1 MSYRAIVV
9 GTDGSPT
16 ASVAVEV
23 AQKLAKRLKGK
34 LVLVGALDAY
44 GVSRQPLQTALYEA
58 AEAAR
63 AKKVDATAELIEGT
77 PGEAILAAAIK
88 HDADLIVVGNRG
100 MGQATR
106 FRLGSVPDWI
116 AHDAPCDLLIV
127 DTTGRAGPREP
138 APPYMRI
145 LAGTDGSGTATEAVR
160 KSYTLASMYAGTV
173 TLVHVGDPLVGAI
186 KLEEVASTRPDD
198 VEVQKRTVEGD
209 PAQRICELAE
219 AEGMQLVVVGN
230 KGMSGVRRF
239 LGSVPNKVAHEVPSD
254 VLIVKT
260 VDRSVDDLLA
270 GHGGLVGVDGRQL
283 AVYRDEDGQTY
294 ELSPRCTHMGCTVD
308 WNDTAKTWDCPC
320 HGSRFAF
327 DGSVVRGPAADPLE
341 RVGGTA
347 AAPGVVAQ
355 GTEAVAEGAPSLSA
369 AASPD
374 REVGPAAKKR
384 AKKERYAIVGAS
396 LAGATAAV
404 TLREEGFDGEVILI
418 GAEPAFPYERPP
430 LSKSF
435 LRGESTMQEAMVRP
449 QAFYADN
456 GIETRLGTTVV
467 GVDPAGKTLAVAG
480 GEPVSFDK
488 LLIATGARN
497 RRFPIPGIDLEGV
510 LDLRTLGDAA
520 GIRAEMLPGRKV
532 VMAGMGFIG
541 SEVAASLRQ
550 RGLEVHVVAGGKAPL
565 DRVLGEDVG
574 RVIEG
579 IHRDHG
585 VDMTFDD
592 QVAGFEGNGRV
603 RGVKTASGLS
613 LSCDFVVLGLGVEP
627 VAGFLEGSG
636 IDVDDGVVVDE
647 HCRASV
653 AGVFA
658 AGDVANHYHP
668 IFERRIRIEHWN
680 NARAQGRVAGL
691 NMLGRDTP
699 YEEIHW
705 FWSDQYEHTIQ
716 YAGYHREWDDLVI
729 RGNLESRTFAAFY
742 MLGGRVQAV
751 VSVDRPADV
760 QDAMGVI
767 RAGGLA
773 DPAKLR
779 DETVP
784 LASLG

>member
-1 MSYRAIVV
+1 MSYRTIVV

-23 AQKLAKRLKGK
+23 AQKLAKRLKAM

-44 GVSRQPLQTALYEA
+44 GVSRQPLQTALYVA

-77 PGEAILAAAIK
+77 PGESILAAAIK

-160 KSYTLASMYAGTV
+160 KAYTLASMYAGTV

-186 KLEEVASTRPDD
+186 KLEEVASTRPED

-219 AEGMQLVVVGN
+219 AEGVQLVVVGN

-260 VDRSVDDLLA
+260 VDRSAEDLLA
-270 GHGGLVGVDGRQL
+270 GHGGLVNVGGRQL
-283 AVYRDEDGQTY
+283 AVYRDEGGHTY

-347 AAPGVVAQ
+347 AAREEEDA
-355 GTEAVAEGAPSLSA
+355 TSEAVAEEETSAPSTAVSSGGGIERGA
-369 AASPD
+369 N
-374 REVGPAAKKR
+374 KK
-384 AKKERYAIVGAS
+384 RYAIAGAS
-396 LAGATAAV
+396 LAGATAAA

-449 QAFYADN
+449 EAFYADN
-456 GIETRLGTTVV
+456 RIETRLGTTVV
-467 GVDPAGKTLAVAG
+467 GVNPAGKTLTVAG
-480 GEPVSFDK
+480 GDPVSFDK

-520 GIRAEMLPGRKV
+520 GIRAEMLPGRRV

-550 RGLEVHVVAGGKAPL
+550 RGLEVHVVASGKAPL

-585 VDMTFDD
+585 VEMTFDD

-603 RGVKTASGLS
+603 RSVKTASGLS
-613 LSCDFVVLGLGVEP
+613 LPCDFVVLGLGVEP
-627 VAGFLEGSG
+627 VTNFLDGSG

-658 AGDVANHYHP
+658 AGDVADHYHP
-668 IFERRIRIEHWN
+668 IFKRRIRTEHWN
-680 NARAQGRVAGL
+680 NAKAQGRVAAL
-691 NMLGRDTP
+691 NMMGRDTP
-699 YEEIHW
+699 YDEIHW

-716 YAGYHREWDDLVI
+716 YAGHHREWDDLVI
-729 RGNLESRTFAAFY
+729 RGNLESRSFAAFY
-742 MLGGRVQAV
+742 MLGGRVQAA

-760 QDAMGVI
+760 QDAMGII
-767 RAGGLA
+767 RAGGRA

-779 DETVP
+779 DETVD

>member
-1 MSYRAIVV
+1 MSYRTIVV

-23 AQKLAKRLKGK
+23 AQKLAKRLHGK

-44 GVSRQPLQTALYEA
+44 GVTRQPLQTALYEA

-63 AKKVDATAELIEGT
+63 AKKVDAIAELIEGT
-77 PGEAILAAAIK
+77 PGESILAAAIK

-138 APPYMRI
+138 APPYSRI

-160 KSYTLASMYAGTV
+160 KAYTLASVYAGTV
-173 TLVHVGDPLVGAI
+173 TLVHVGDPLIGAI
-186 KLEEVASTRPDD
+186 KLEEVASTRPED

-219 AEGMQLVVVGN
+219 AENVQLVVVGN

-260 VDRSVDDLLA
+260 VDRSVDDLVA
-270 GHGGLVGVDGRQL
+270 GHGGLVNVDGQQL
-283 AVYRDEDGQTY
+283 AVYRDEGGQTY
-294 ELSPRCTHMGCTVD
+294 ELSSRCTHMGCTID
-308 WNDTAKTWDCPC
+308 WNDSAKTWDCPC
-320 HGSRFAF
+320 HGSRFAV
-327 DGSVVRGPAADPLE
+327 DGTVVRGPAAEALE

-347 AAPGVVAQ
+347 PSGERAPATGA
-355 GTEAVAEGAPSLSA
+355 EASPTPTPAPSA
-369 AASPD
+369 A
-374 REVGPAAKKR
+374 RGAKKDR
-384 AKKERYAIVGAS
+384 FVVVGAS
-396 LAGATAAV
+396 LAGATAAA
-404 TLREEGFDGEVILI
+404 TLREEGFDGEVVLI
-418 GAEPAFPYERPP
+418 GAEPTFPYERPP
-430 LSKSF
+430 LSKTF

-449 QAFYADN
+449 EAFYADN
-456 GIETRLGTTVV
+456 RIETRFGTTAI
-467 GVDPAGKTLAVAG
+467 GLDATENSLMLAG
-480 GEPVSFDK
+480 GDPVSFDK

-497 RRFPIPGIDLEGV
+497 RRFPIPGIDLAGV

-520 GIRAEMLPGRKV
+520 GIRAEMVPGRRV
-532 VMAGMGFIG
+532 VLAGMGFIG

-550 RGLEVHVVAGGKAPL
+550 RGLEVHVVASGKAPL

-585 VDMTFDD
+585 VEMTFED
-592 QVAGFEGNGRV
+592 QVASFEGNGRV
-603 RGVKTASGLS
+603 QAVKSASGLS
-613 LSCDFVVLGLGVEP
+613 LPCDFVVLGLGVEP
-627 VAGFLEGSG
+627 VAGFCDGSG
-636 IDVDDGVVVDE
+636 VEVDDGVSVDE
-647 HCRASV
+647 FCRTNV
-653 AGVFA
+653 AGIFA

-668 IFERRIRIEHWN
+668 VFGRRIRIEHWN
-680 NARAQGRVAGL
+680 NARAQGRVAAL

-699 YEEIHW
+699 YDEIHW

-729 RGNLESRTFAAFY
+729 RGSLESRSFAGFY
-742 MLGGRVQAV
+742 MLDGRVQAV

-760 QDAMGVI
+760 QDAMGII

-779 DETVP
+779 DEAVE

>member
-1 MSYRAIVV
+1 MSYRTIVV

-16 ASVAVEV
+16 ATVAVEV
-23 AQKLAKRLKGK
+23 AQKLAKRLRGK

-44 GVSRQPLQTALYEA
+44 GISRQPLQTALYEA

-63 AKKVDATAELIEGT
+63 TKKVDATAELIEGT
-77 PGEAILAAAIK
+77 PGESILAAAIK

-138 APPYMRI
+138 APPYLRI

-160 KSYTLASMYAGTV
+160 KAYTLASMYAGTV

-186 KLEEVASTRPDD
+186 KLDEVASTRPED
-198 VEVQKRTVEGD
+198 VEVLKRTVEGD

-219 AEGMQLVVVGN
+219 AEDVQLVVVGN

-260 VDRSVDDLLA
+260 VDRSADDLVA

-308 WNDTAKTWDCPC
+308 WNDSAKTWDCPC

-327 DGSVVRGPAADPLE
+327 DGSVVRGPAAEPLE

-347 AAPGVVAQ
+347 AGLILEE
-355 GTEAVAEGAPSLSA
+355 GTVAETAPRPGPSATEGADPA
-369 AASPD
+369 RKD
-374 REVGPAAKKR
+374 RYV
-384 AKKERYAIVGAS
+384 IVGAS
-396 LAGATAAV
+396 LAGATAAA
-404 TLREEGFDGEVILI
+404 TLREEGFDGEVVLI

-430 LSKSF
+430 LSKTF
-435 LRGESTMQEAMVRP
+435 LRGESTIQEAMVRP
-449 QAFYADN
+449 EAFYSDN
-456 GIETRLGTTVV
+456 RVETRFGTTVI
-467 GVDPAGKTLAVAG
+467 GVDAAGRTLAIAG
-480 GEPVSFDK
+480 GDPVSFDK

-497 RRFPIPGIDLEGV
+497 RRFPIPGIGLEGV
-510 LDLRTLGDAA
+510 LDLRTLADAA
-520 GIRAEMLPGRKV
+520 RIRAEMLPGHRV

-585 VDMTFDD
+585 VEMTFDD
-592 QVAGFEGNGRV
+592 QVEVFEGNGRV
-603 RGVKTASGLS
+603 RSVKTSSGLS
-613 LSCDFVVLGLGVEP
+613 VPGDFVVLGLGVEP
-627 VAGFLEGSG
+627 VVNFLEGSG
-636 IDVDDGVVVDE
+636 VDLDNGVVVDE

-658 AGDVANHYHP
+658 AGDVANHLHP
-668 IFERRIRIEHWN
+668 VYGRRVRVEHWD
-680 NARAQGRVAGL
+680 NARRQGRAAAL
-691 NMLGRDTP
+691 NMMGRDTP
-699 YEEIHW
+699 YDEIHW

-716 YAGYHREWDDLVI
+716 YAGQHREWDDLVI
-729 RGNLESRTFAAFY
+729 RGSLESRSFAAFY

-751 VSVDRPADV
+751 VSVDRPADI
-760 QDAMGVI
+760 QDAMGII
-767 RAGGLA
+767 RAGGRA

-779 DETVP
+779 DEGVD

>member
-1 MSYRAIVV
+1 MSYRRIVV

-44 GVSRQPLQTALYEA
+44 GVTRQPLQTALYEA

-77 PGEAILAAAIK
+77 PGESILAAAIK

-160 KSYTLASMYAGTV
+160 KAYTLASVYAGTV

-186 KLEEVASTRPDD
+186 KLAEVASTRPED
-198 VEVQKRTVEGD
+198 VEVEKRTVEGD

-219 AEGMQLVVVGN
+219 AENVQLVVVGN

-260 VDRSVDDLLA
+260 VDRSAEDLVA
-270 GHGGLVGVDGRQL
+270 GHGGLVNADGRQL
-283 AVYRDEDGQTY
+283 AVYRDEAGDTY

-308 WNDTAKTWDCPC
+308 WNDAAKTWDCPC
-320 HGSRFAF
+320 HGSRFAI

-347 AAPGVVAQ
+347 APRDEE
-355 GTEAVAEGAPSLSA
+355 GTEAEAIAGESTTLSA
-369 AASPD
+369 APSSG
-374 REVGPAAKKR
+374 REVAGAKR
-384 AKKERYAIVGAS
+384 GAKKERYAVVGAS
-396 LAGATAAV
+396 LAGATAAA

-430 LSKSF
+430 LSKTF

-449 QAFYADN
+449 EAFYADN
-456 GIETRLGTTVV
+456 RIETRFGTTVIA
-467 GVDPAGKTLAVAG
+467 VDAAAKTITVAG
-480 GEPVSFDK
+480 GDAVSFDK
-488 LLIATGARN
+488 LLVATGARN
-497 RRFPIPGIDLEGV
+497 RRFPIPGINLEGV

-520 GIRAEMLPGRKV
+520 GIRGEMLPGRRV
-532 VMAGMGFIG
+532 VLAGMGFIG

-585 VDMTFDD
+585 VEMTFDD
-592 QVAGFEGNGRV
+592 QVASFEGNGRV
-603 RGVKTASGLS
+603 RSVKTANGLS
-613 LSCDFVVLGLGVEP
+613 LACDFVVLGLGVEP
-627 VAGFLEGSG
+627 VVGFLEGSG
-636 IDVDDGVVVDE
+636 IDMDDGVVVDE

-653 AGVFA
+653 ADVFA

-668 IFERRIRIEHWN
+668 VFGRRIRIEHWN
-680 NARAQGRVAGL
+680 NARAQGRVAAL
-691 NMLGRDTP
+691 NMLSRDTP

-716 YAGYHREWDDLVI
+716 YAGHHREWDDLVI
-729 RGNLESRTFAAFY
+729 RGNLESRSFAAFY
-742 MLGGRVQAV
+742 MLGGRVQAA

-760 QDAMGVI
+760 QDAKGII
-767 RAGGLA
+767 RAGGRA

-779 DETVP
+779 DEAVD

>member
-1 MSYRAIVV
+1 VSYRTIVV

-23 AQKLAKRLKGK
+23 AQKLAKRLHGK

-44 GVSRQPLQTALYEA
+44 GISRQPLQTALYEA

-63 AKKVDATAELIEGT
+63 VKKVDAIAELIEGT
-77 PGEAILAAAIK
+77 PGESILAAAIK

-127 DTTGRAGPREP
+127 DTTGRAGPRDP

-160 KSYTLASMYAGTV
+160 KAYTLASVYAGTV

-186 KLEEVASTRPDD
+186 KLEEVASTRPED
-198 VEVQKRTVEGD
+198 VEVEKRTVEGD
-209 PAQRICELAE
+209 PAQRIVELAE
-219 AEGMQLVVVGN
+219 SEDVQLVVVGN

-260 VDRSVDDLLA
+260 VDRSVDDLVA
-270 GHGGLVGVDGRQL
+270 GHGGLVNVGGQQL
-283 AVYRDEDGQTY
+283 AVYRDEGGQTY
-294 ELSPRCTHMGCTVD
+294 ELSSRCTHMGCTVD
-308 WNDTAKTWDCPC
+308 WNDSSKTWDCPC
-320 HGSRFAF
+320 HGSRFGF
-327 DGSVVRGPAADPLE
+327 DGSVVRGPAAEPLE

-347 AAPGVVAQ
+347 PTEERAATGGAEVSAAPSP
-355 GTEAVAEGAPSLSA
+355 APSS
-369 AASPD
+369 S
-374 REVGPAAKKR
+374 REVGPGAKKST
-384 AKKERYAIVGAS
+384 KKERYVVVGAS
-396 LAGATAAV
+396 LTGATAAA
-404 TLREEGFDGEVILI
+404 TLREEGFDGEVVLI
-418 GAEPAFPYERPP
+418 GSEPAFPYERPP

-435 LRGESTMQEAMVRP
+435 LRGESTIQEAMVRP
-449 QAFYADN
+449 EAFYADN
-456 GIETRLGTTVV
+456 RIETRFGTTVIAV
-467 GVDPAGKTLAVAG
+467 DGVGKTLMVAG
-480 GEPVSFDK
+480 GDPVSFDK

-497 RRFPIPGIDLEGV
+497 RRFPIPGIDLSGV

-520 GIRAEMLPGRKV
+520 AIRAEMLPGRRV

-585 VDMTFDD
+585 VEMTFDD
-592 QVAGFEGNGRV
+592 QVASFEGDGRV
-603 RGVKTASGLS
+603 RTVKSASGLS
-613 LSCDFVVLGLGVEP
+613 LSCDIAVLGLGVEP
-627 VAGFLEGSG
+627 VVGFLDGSG
-636 IDVDDGVVVDE
+636 IEVDDGVVVDE

-653 AGVFA
+653 DGVFA
-658 AGDVANHYHP
+658 AGDIANHYHP
-668 IFERRIRIEHWN
+668 IYGRRIRVEHWD
-680 NARAQGRVAGL
+680 NARRQGRVAAL
-691 NMLGRDTP
+691 NMMGRDTP
-699 YEEIHW
+699 YDEIHW

-729 RGNLESRTFAAFY
+729 RGSLESRSFAGFY
-742 MLGGRVQAV
+742 MLDGRVQAV

-760 QDAMGVI
+760 QDAMGII

-779 DETVP
+779 DEAVE

>member
-1 MSYRAIVV
+1 MSYRTIVV

-23 AQKLAKRLKGK
+23 AQKLAKRLRGK
-34 LVLVGALDAY
+34 LILVGALDAY

-77 PGEAILAAAIK
+77 PGESILAAAIK

-160 KSYTLASMYAGTV
+160 KSYTLASMYAGSV
-173 TLVHVGDPLVGAI
+173 ILVHVGDPLVGAI
-186 KLEEVASTRPDD
+186 RLEEVASTRPED
-198 VEVQKRTVEGD
+198 VEVEKRTVEGD

-219 AEGMQLVVVGN
+219 AEGVQLVVVGN

-260 VDRSVDDLLA
+260 VDRSAEDLVA

-283 AVYRDEDGQTY
+283 AVYRDEDGHTY

-308 WNDTAKTWDCPC
+308 WNDAAKTWDCPC
-320 HGSRFAF
+320 HGSRFSF
-327 DGSVVRGPAADPLE
+327 DGSVVRGPAAEPLE

-347 AAPGVVAQ
+347 AGLGPGEVTA
-355 GTEAVAEGAPSLSA
+355 AEPASGSASSLAGSA
-369 AASPD
+369 GSGGE
-374 REVGPAAKKR
+374 RG
-384 AKKERYAIVGAS
+384 AKKERYVVVGAS
-396 LAGATAAV
+396 LAGATAAA
-404 TLREEGFDGEVILI
+404 TLREEGFDGDVVLI
-418 GAEPAFPYERPP
+418 GSEPTFPYERPP
-430 LSKSF
+430 LSKTF
-435 LRGESTMQEAMVRP
+435 LRGESTIQEAMVRP
-449 QAFYADN
+449 EAFYADN
-456 GIETRLGTTVV
+456 RIETRFGTTVI
-467 GVDPAGKTLAVAG
+467 GVDTAGKTLTIAG
-480 GEPVSFDK
+480 GDPVPFDK

-520 GIRAEMLPGRKV
+520 RIRAEMLPGHRV

-585 VDMTFDD
+585 VAMTFDD
-592 QVAGFEGNGRV
+592 QVASFEGNGRV
-603 RGVKTASGLS
+603 RSVKTASGVS
-613 LSCDFVVLGLGVEP
+613 VPCDFVVLGLGVEP
-627 VAGFLEGSG
+627 VADFLEGSG
-636 IDVDDGVVVDE
+636 IDVDDGIVVDE

-653 AGVFA
+653 DGVFA

-668 IFERRIRIEHWN
+668 VFERRIRTEHWN
-680 NARAQGRVAGL
+680 NAKAQGRVAAL
-691 NMLGRDTP
+691 NMMGRDTP
-699 YEEIHW
+699 YDEIHW

-729 RGNLESRTFAAFY
+729 RGSLESRSFAAFY
-742 MLGGRVQAV
+742 LLGGRVQAV
-751 VSVDRPADV
+751 VSLDRPADV
-760 QDAMGVI
+760 QDAMAII
-767 RAGGLA
+767 RSGGRA

-779 DETVP
+779 DEGVE

>member
-1 MSYRAIVV
+1 MPYRTIVV

-23 AQKLAKRLKGK
+23 AQALTKRLRGK

-44 GVSRQPLQTALYEA
+44 GVSRQPLQAALYDA

-77 PGEAILAAAIK
+77 PGESILAAAQK

-106 FRLGSVPDWI
+106 FRLGSVPDWV

-160 KSYTLASMYAGTV
+160 KAYTLASVYAGTV

-186 KLEEVASTRPDD
+186 KLDEVASAKPED
-198 VEVQKRTVEGD
+198 VEVQRRAVEGD
-209 PAQRICELAE
+209 PAQVLCDLAE
-219 AEGMQLVVVGN
+219 SENVQLVVVGN

-270 GHGGLVGVDGRQL
+270 GHGGLVSVDGKQL
-283 AVYRDEDGQTY
+283 AVYRDEEGATV

-308 WNDTAKTWDCPC
+308 WNDTARTWDCPC
-320 HGSRFAF
+320 HGSRFAA
-327 DGSVVRGPAADPLE
+327 DGSIVHGPAAEPLE
-341 RVGGTA
+341 RVGGSA
-347 AAPGVVAQ
+347 PSGNGSAAPA
-355 GTEAVAEGAPSLSA
+355 SA
-369 AASPD
+369 
-374 REVGPAAKKR
+374 PAAR
-384 AKKERYAIVGAS
+384 DQGVRTDGTRRFVVVGAS
-396 LAGATAAV
+396 LAGATAAA
-404 TLREEGFDGEVILI
+404 TLREEGFDGEVVLI
-418 GAEPAFPYERPP
+418 GSEPTFPYERPP

-435 LRGESTMQEAMVRP
+435 LRGESTIQEAMVRP
-449 QAFYADN
+449 EAFYADN
-456 GIETRLGTTVV
+456 RIETRFGTTVI
-467 GVDPAGKTLAVAG
+467 GIDAAGKTIEVAG
-480 GEPVSFDK
+480 GDPVRFDSV
-488 LLIATGARN
+488 LIATGARN
-497 RRFPIPGIDLEGV
+497 RRFPIPGIDLDGV

-520 GIRAEMLPGRKV
+520 RIRAEMLPGRRV

-574 RVIEG
+574 KVIEG

-585 VDMTFDD
+585 VEMTFDD
-592 QVAGFEGNGRV
+592 QVTGFEGNGRV
-603 RGVKTASGLS
+603 GAVTTANGLR
-613 LSCDFVVLGLGVEP
+613 LECDFVVLGLGVEP
-627 VAGFLEGSG
+627 VTAFLDGSG
-636 IDVDDGVVVDE
+636 IDVDDGVLVDE
-647 HCRASV
+647 HCRAN
-653 AGVFA
+653 AKGVFA
-658 AGDVANHYHP
+658 AGDVAKHYHP
-668 IFERRIRIEHWN
+668 VFGQRIRIEHWD
-680 NARAQGRVAGL
+680 NARRQGRAAAL
-691 NMLGRDTP
+691 NMLGRDVS
-699 YEEIHW
+699 YDEIHW

-729 RGNLESRTFAAFY
+729 RGSLESRSFAAFY
-742 MLGGRVQAV
+742 LLDGRVRAV
-751 VSVDRPADV
+751 VSVDRPSDV
-760 QDAMGVI
+760 QDSMELI
-767 RAGGLA
+767 RAGGRA
-773 DPAKLR
+773 RAAKLR
-779 DETVP
+779 DEAVE

>member
-1 MSYRAIVV
+1 MSYRTIVV

-88 HDADLIVVGNRG
+88 HGADLIVVGNRG

-138 APPYMRI
+138 APPYTRI

-160 KSYTLASMYAGTV
+160 KAYTLGSMYAGTV

-186 KLEEVASTRPDD
+186 KLEEVASTRPED
-198 VEVQKRTVEGD
+198 VEVLKRTVEGD

-219 AEGMQLVVVGN
+219 AEGVQLVVVGN

-260 VDRSVDDLLA
+260 VDRSADDLVA
-270 GHGGLVGVDGRQL
+270 GHGGVVNVDGRQL
-283 AVYRDEDGQTY
+283 AVYRDEGGQTY

-347 AAPGVVAQ
+347 AAPEE
-355 GTEAVAEGAPSLSA
+355 GTAAETASGSAPSRAGSA
-369 AASPD
+369 GSGGE
-374 REVGPAAKKR
+374 RGAKKD
-384 AKKERYAIVGAS
+384 RYVIVGAS
-396 LAGATAAV
+396 LAGATAAA

-449 QAFYADN
+449 EAFYADN
-456 GIETRLGTTVV
+456 RIETRLGTTVV
-467 GVDPAGKTLAVAG
+467 RVDTAGKSLTVAG
-480 GEPVSFDK
+480 GDPVSFDK

-520 GIRAEMLPGRKV
+520 GIRAEMLPGRRV
-532 VMAGMGFIG
+532 VLAGMGFIG

-585 VDMTFDD
+585 VEMTFDD

-603 RGVKTASGLS
+603 RSVKTASGLS
-613 LSCDFVVLGLGVEP
+613 LPCDFVVLGLGVEP
-627 VAGFLEGSG
+627 VTGILEGSG

-653 AGVFA
+653 A
-658 AGDVANHYHP
+658 
-668 IFERRIRIEHWN
+668 
-680 NARAQGRVAGL
+680 
-691 NMLGRDTP
+691 
-699 YEEIHW
+699 
-705 FWSDQYEHTIQ
+705 
-716 YAGYHREWDDLVI
+716 
-729 RGNLESRTFAAFY
+729 
-742 MLGGRVQAV
+742 
-751 VSVDRPADV
+751 
-760 QDAMGVI
+760 
-767 RAGGLA
+767 
-773 DPAKLR
+773 
-779 DETVP
+779 
-784 LASLG
+784 

>member
-1 MSYRAIVV
+1 MSYKTIVV

-16 ASVAVEV
+16 AAVAVEV
-23 AQKLAKRLKGK
+23 AQKLARRLRGM

-44 GVSRQPLQTALYEA
+44 GIARQPLQTALYEA

-63 AKKVDATAELIEGT
+63 GKKVDATAELIEGT
-77 PGEAILAAAIK
+77 PGESILAAARK

-116 AHDAPCDLLIV
+116 AHDTPCDLLIV
-127 DTTGRAGPREP
+127 DSTGRAGPREP
-138 APPYMRI
+138 APPYARI

-160 KSYTLASMYAGTV
+160 KAYTLASVYGGSV
-173 TLVHVGDPLVGAI
+173 TLVHVGDPIVGAI
-186 KLEEVASTRPDD
+186 KLEEVASTRPED
-198 VEVQKRTVEGD
+198 VEVVKRAVQGD

-219 AEGMQLVVVGN
+219 SEDVQLVVVGN
-230 KGMSGVRRF
+230 KGMAGVRRF
-239 LGSVPNKVAHEVPSD
+239 LGSVPNKVAHEVPAD

-260 VDRSVDDLLA
+260 VDRSVEDLVE
-270 GHGGLVGVDGRQL
+270 GHGGLVNVGGRQL
-283 AVYRDEDGQTY
+283 AVYRDEAGSTY

-308 WNDTAKTWDCPC
+308 WNDAAKTWDCPC

-327 DGSVVRGPAADPLE
+327 DGSVTHGPAKEPLE

-347 AAPGVVAQ
+347 SGREEGRPAEEPVVAAPVPG
-355 GTEAVAEGAPSLSA
+355 
-369 AASPD
+369 ASPT
-374 REVGPAAKKR
+374 PAAKR
-384 AKKERYAIVGAS
+384 ARFVIVGAS
-396 LAGATAAV
+396 LAGATAAA
-404 TLREEGFDGEVILI
+404 TLREEGFDGDLVLI
-418 GAEPAFPYERPP
+418 GSEPTFPYERPP
-430 LSKSF
+430 LSKAF
-435 LRGESTMQEAMVRP
+435 LRGESTIQEAMVRP
-449 QAFYADN
+449 EAFYTDN
-456 GIETRLGTTVV
+456 RIDTRFGTTVTA
-467 GVDPAGKTLAVAG
+467 VDTSDNSLTVAG
-480 GEPVSFDK
+480 GDPVRFDR

-510 LDLRTLGDAA
+510 LDLRTLGNAA
-520 GIRAEMLPGRKV
+520 RIRAEMLPGRRALL
-532 VMAGMGFIG
+532 AGMGFIG

-565 DRVLGEDVG
+565 DRVLGEEVG

-585 VDMTFDD
+585 VEMTFDD
-592 QVAGFEGNGRV
+592 QVSAFEGNGRV
-603 RGVKTASGLS
+603 GSVTTAKGLR
-613 LSCDFVVLGLGVEP
+613 LGCDFVVLGLGVEP
-627 VAGFLEGSG
+627 VADFLDGSG
-636 IDVDDGVVVDE
+636 VEVDDGVLVDE
-647 HCRASV
+647 HCGSSV

-658 AGDVANHYHP
+658 AGDVANHFHP
-668 IFERRIRIEHWN
+668 VFGRRVRTEHWN
-680 NARAQGRVAGL
+680 NAREQGRVAAL

-716 YAGYHREWDDLVI
+716 YAGHHREWDDLVI
-729 RGNLESRTFAAFY
+729 RGSLESRSFAAFY

-751 VSVDRPADV
+751 VSVDRPSDV
-760 QDAMGVI
+760 RDAMALI
-767 RAGGLA
+767 RAGGAA

-779 DETVP
+779 DEAIDLT
-784 LASLG
+784 SLG